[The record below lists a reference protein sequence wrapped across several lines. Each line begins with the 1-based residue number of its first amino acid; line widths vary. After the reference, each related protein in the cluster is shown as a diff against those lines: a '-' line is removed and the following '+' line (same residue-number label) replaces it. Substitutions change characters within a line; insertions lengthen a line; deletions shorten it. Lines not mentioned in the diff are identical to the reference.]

1 MFASGGRDYH
11 FYITDASGDGRV
23 VEYDCD
29 DPARP
34 LVDTPA
40 AATTNFYA
48 LYPDRV
54 KPNQRN
60 GIYGH
65 GRERYDTVLKILAQQ
80 KDVLSPLTVW
90 DALRAVAQEPDSKD
104 ITSNTQWSI
113 CFHSS
118 TLSADVA
125 LRRHWDNIFCFRL
138 TENTATALS

>member
-1 MFASGGRDYH
+1 M
-11 FYITDASGDGRV
+11 
-23 VEYDCD
+23 
-29 DPARP
+29 
-34 LVDTPA
+34 L
-40 AATTNFYA
+40 
-48 LYPDRV
+48 
-54 KPNQRN
+54 PNQKN

-65 GRERYDTVLKILAQQ
+65 GRERYNAVMEVLEAQ
-80 KDVLSPLTVW
+80 SPYTDATVW
-90 DALRAVAQEPDSKD
+90 DALKASSQDPNPVD